1 MQCKTKHLFFFFFS
15 IYQKYVVT
23 QILHDRE
30 ITRNLLAK
38 YKKYIF
44 FFSFSILYP
53 VSTKKFCSKLFMF
66 VFLSFSTLSI
76 CVWKF
81 FVALGNFLF
90 SNRFK
95 CVAQTT
101 YLVCA
106 LFSVAELKLKLD
118 IYKKILVKNIWN
130 ITSKLGISSK
140 PTSSISTKN
149 LS

>member
-38 YKKYIF
+38 YKKIYLLF
-44 FFSFSILYP
+44 LLSILYP
-53 VSTKKFCSKLFMF
+53 VQQKNSVPNFLCLCFYLFLLCLF
-66 VFLSFSTLSI
+66 VFENFSWLWET
-76 CVWKF
+76 F
-81 FVALGNFLF
+81 YF